1 MKTLFGTHETF
12 HIREGWLRKGL
23 LGIQKNPH
31 LFSDPYAGD
40 VLGVGHNMVVA
51 IRYWLQATNL
61 ARPTLELRVGRKSVF
76 SYHPTELARLILEQD
91 PYIEDD
97 GTLWALHYQLA
108 TNKGYATTWYWFFNE
123 FGVRQFSQDLFLSHL
138 QRYVERE
145 RTRAVKFKTLEKDFR
160 CLIRTYARHEDKVK
174 GAGYEDSYDCPLA
187 SLNLVQ
193 HLPLSRGYR
202 LVGPSH
208 DELPP
213 LLVCYALM
221 EMRSR
226 FPLLGDQ
233 ASLREAQTQPGS
245 PGRVFALDSEAL
257 YEYLL
262 RLESEHNDLIS
273 FSRTAGLNLIMFK
286 PVESLHVLKQYYQGA
301 RILEGVHG

>member
-1 MKTLFGTHETF
+1 MKALFGAHETF

-23 LGIQKNPH
+23 LGIQKNSN
-31 LFSDPYAGD
+31 LFSGPYASD

-61 ARPTLELRVGRKSVF
+61 AERKLEQRDGKNIA
-76 SYHPTELARLILEQD
+76 SYHLTKLAELILAQD
-91 PYIEDD
+91 PYFEDD

-108 TNKGYATTWYWFFNE
+108 TNQELATTWYWAFNE
-123 FGVRQFSQDLFLSHL
+123 FGVRQFTQDLFLSHL
-138 QRYVERE
+138 QRYVETK
-145 RTRAVKFKTLEKDFR
+145 TRRKVNPKTLEKDFR
-160 CLIRTYARHEDKVK
+160 CLTRTYAQHEDKVK
-174 GAGYEDSYDCPLA
+174 EIGYEDSYDCPLA
-187 SLNLVQ
+187 SLNLIQ

-202 LVGPSH
+202 LVGPSQ

-213 LLVCYALM
+213 LLVCYALT
-221 EMRSR
+221 EMRFR
-226 FPLLGDQ
+226 FSLLGDQ
-233 ASLREAQTQPGS
+233 ASLREVQTQIGS
-245 PGRVFALDSEAL
+245 PGRVFALDSDAL

-286 PVESLHVLKQYYQGA
+286 PVDSLQVLNQYYQRA
-301 RILEGVHG
+301 RTLEGVHV